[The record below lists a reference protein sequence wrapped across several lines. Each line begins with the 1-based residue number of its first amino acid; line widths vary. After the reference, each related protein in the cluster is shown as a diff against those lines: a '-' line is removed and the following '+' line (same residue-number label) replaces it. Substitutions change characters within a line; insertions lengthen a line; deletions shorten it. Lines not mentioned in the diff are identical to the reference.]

1 MEENNTERQPEY
13 TDPNE
18 SVKDADIQG
27 EGAGYRYSYVQN
39 PTDDSQQYTYAGQQ
53 HNGQFQNTNYQQS
66 QQFQNTNYQQFQNTA
81 DQQSRQYQEQYQAV
95 YQQQYQNNY
104 DRGQMDTSPMSMGD
118 WLLTILAALLPCAGV
133 ILYFIWAFSSRGNM
147 NRRNYCRAMLIVMGA
162 LLVIY
167 IIIFMVIGVIGSG
180 YYYYY

>member
-39 PTDDSQQYTYAGQQ
+39 PTDDPQQYTYAGQQ
-53 HNGQFQNTNYQQS
+53 QNGQFQNTNY
-66 QQFQNTNYQQFQNTA
+66 
-81 DQQSRQYQEQYQAV
+81 QQSRQYQEQYQAV

-167 IIIFMVIGVIGSG
+167 IIIFMVIGVIGPG

>member
-27 EGAGYRYSYVQN
+27 QGAGYRYSYVQN
-39 PTDDSQQYTYAGQQ
+39 PTDDPQQYTYAGQQ
-53 HNGQFQNTNYQQS
+53 QNGQFQNTNY
-66 QQFQNTNYQQFQNTA
+66 
-81 DQQSRQYQEQYQAV
+81 QQSRQYQEQYQAV

-167 IIIFMVIGVIGSG
+167 IIIFMVIGVIGPG